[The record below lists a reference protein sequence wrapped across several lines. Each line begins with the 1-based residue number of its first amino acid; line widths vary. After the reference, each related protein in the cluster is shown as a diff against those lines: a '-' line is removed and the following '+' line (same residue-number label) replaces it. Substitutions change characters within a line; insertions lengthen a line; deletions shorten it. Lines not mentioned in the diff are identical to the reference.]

1 MNEYETLL
9 MEYNTC
15 MGMTDEEV
23 CKAFNA
29 DSKEEYLEVLL
40 EELERYQVEEKEE
53 NEDEEMF
60 LTQLCVSQGISRF
73 C

>member
-15 MGMTDEEV
+15 VGMTDEEV
-23 CKAFNA
+23 CKMFNA

-60 LTQLCVSQGISRF
+60 LTSLCVSQGISRF